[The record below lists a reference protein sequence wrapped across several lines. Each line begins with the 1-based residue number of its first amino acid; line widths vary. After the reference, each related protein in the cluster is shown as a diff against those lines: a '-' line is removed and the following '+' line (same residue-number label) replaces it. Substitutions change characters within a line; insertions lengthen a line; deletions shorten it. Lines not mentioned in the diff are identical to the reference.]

1 MNLEV
6 ETAVVVITAILVDPL
21 VLAYAGKWLIAKWKE
36 MKADG
41 KITVDEILEAAEEV
55 VDKVKETVDKLEGEE
70 E

>member
-1 MNLEV
+1 MNMEV
-6 ETAVVVITAILVDPL
+6 ETAVVVLTAILVDLL

-41 KITVDEILEAAEEV
+41 KITVDEVLDAAEEV
-55 VDKVKETVDKLEGEE
+55 VEMVKDTVEKLEGEE

>member
-1 MNLEV
+1 MEV
-6 ETAVVVITAILVDPL
+6 ETALMVITAILVDLL
-21 VLAYAGKWLIAKWKE
+21 VLAYAGKWLLAKWKE